1 MFKFTVLLS
10 GWVLIVG
17 LWVPSAYA
25 QSPQGLDL
33 GEPMDV
39 GELVLAAGKSRIV
52 TAPVNLSQVVVGNP
66 DVADVRMLS
75 SRRVLLLAK
84 SSGRTNLAFR
94 GADNQMVAMLDLVV
108 THDIDGIK
116 RKLHELLPDERDLQV
131 RSANSMVILSGQV
144 SDTYAMETALAAAR
158 SFAGDNDVRNL
169 LQVGGGQQVML
180 EVRIAEV
187 KRNSLKALG
196 VSTTITGSSGS
207 RTAEIFTGLPLS
219 VTPFVDGL
227 FTWPDLLLRLEAL
240 ETRGL
245 AKTLAEPN
253 IVALSGQ
260 EGSFLAG
267 GEFPVPVL
275 QSGGSDAITVEFK
288 EYGVGLLFTPM
299 VLSSNKINLR
309 LQTEVST
316 IDFENATSVAG
327 TSVPAL
333 NTRRTGTTI
342 ELADG
347 QSFVIAGLLQ
357 ENMNNVL
364 NQVPGLGSVP
374 ILGALFRS
382 SEFRRNETELAI
394 VVRAR
399 LVAPSTADVRL
410 PTDNIIAPSDIDQY
424 LLGTLEHRE
433 STPTSNTNGGL
444 EGSFGHEL

>member
-1 MFKFTVLLS
+1 MFKFTVFLS
-10 GWVLIVG
+10 GWVLMLG
-17 LWVPSAYA
+17 LWVPSAHA
-25 QSPQGLDL
+25 QNPQGLDL

-52 TAPVNLSQVVVGNP
+52 TAPVNLTQVVVGNP

-75 SRRVLLLAK
+75 SRRVLLVANR
-84 SSGRTNLAFR
+84 SGRTNLAFR

-131 RSANSMVILSGQV
+131 RSSNSMVILSGQV
-144 SDTYAMETALAAAR
+144 SDTYAMDTALAAAR

-196 VSTTITGSSGS
+196 ISTTITGSSGS
-207 RTAEIFTGLPLS
+207 RTAEISTGLPLS

-299 VLSSNKINLR
+299 VLSSSKINLR

-382 SEFRRNETELAI
+382 TEFRRNETELAI

-433 STPTSNTNGGL
+433 ISPASNTTGGL